1 MLDRDWWGWVKVVV
15 LSSWVAS
22 AFFLYLP
29 NLASGFSLLPFQWA
43 IWWFGASN
51 VAMVAFAIITFIR
64 IWLYRRSHKVVIDPR
79 EAMLARYLK
88 IFSHILW
95 VPLVVMFIVMV
106 FFILF

>member
-1 MLDRDWWGWVKVVV
+1 MKNRSWWCWVKIVV

-29 NLASGFSLLPFQWA
+29 NLASGFSIVPFQWA
-43 IWWFGASN
+43 IWWFIASN
-51 VAMVAFAIITFIR
+51 VAMIAFVIITLIR

-88 IFSHILW
+88 TFSLILW
-95 VPLVVMFIVMV
+95 VPLVVMFIWMV
-106 FFILF
+106 LVILF